1 MQYLLRTFGM
11 AINALRRNILRSM
24 LTTLGIIIGVGAVI
38 AMVEIGQGASKA
50 VQATIQSMG
59 ADNLLVQPGAASS
72 GGATFGSG
80 SATGAGIVDSIA
92 AMTTSGTG
100 SVTLSGIQVVTD
112 HPITSG
118 TGDSQ

>member
-80 SATGAGIVDSIA
+80 SAMTLTVDDCNSLWDPDRCPA
-92 AMTTSGTG
+92 VDA
-100 SVTLSGIQVVTD
+100 
-112 HPITSG
+112 
-118 TGDSQ
+118 